1 MRRPG
6 VDERLMPVRTGAP
19 STYFMA
25 TTTVLWPRSS
35 VPDATSR
42 TKPSFFKMP
51 ARLSLSLECG
61 EAHSAR
67 PAFDALRRRVRK
79 SLIGSVMVDVGWAVT
94 AGHIRLPPPVENLP
108 GGLGDAG
115 DLAGGGELTEGDT
128 GDAELADIGARAAA
142 HGAA

>member
-6 VDERLMPVRTGAP
+6 VDERLIPVRTGAP

-25 TTTVLWPRSS
+25 TMTVLWPRSS

-61 EAHSAR
+61 ETHWAR
-67 PAFDALRRRVRK
+67 PAFDALRRWVRK
-79 SLIGSVMVDVGWAVT
+79 SLIGSVMDGCFDVGPSD
-94 AGHIRLPPPVENLP
+94 HIRLP
-108 GGLGDAG
+108 AG
-115 DLAGGGELTEGDT
+115 K
-128 GDAELADIGARAAA
+128 
-142 HGAA
+142 